1 MLPLHIL
8 SPTDVSLALG
18 RRVQARRL
26 EHGWTQAELASRS
39 GVAIDTLKKFER
51 TGQIS
56 LPRLVRLVIAL
67 GRVSELEGLLGEP
80 APRSLREL
88 ERFTRKRGRALS
100 PTRAPR

>member
-1 MLPLHIL
+1 MLPLHVL

-56 LPRLVRLVIAL
+56 LPRLVRLVNAL

-88 ERFTRKRGRALS
+88 ERPTRKRGRALS